1 MDQNVQALSLLSPD
15 QGEVFTARH
24 PQTDLD
30 TRQHSKRTSMD
41 FYLFLENENSHAL
54 DMYGNTQACVN
65 AVGCERA
72 D

>member
-1 MDQNVQALSLLSPD
+1 
-15 QGEVFTARH
+15 
-24 PQTDLD
+24 
-30 TRQHSKRTSMD
+30 MD

-54 DMYGNTQACVN
+54 DMYGTTQACVN